1 MKATSAC
8 QFHTI
13 ELTYI
18 STSNS
23 SGTLIH
29 FYFLQVIATLKG
41 HTKKVTN
48 VVYHPHEVFSLS
60 SGTFLS
66 RGWSLF
72 GLNIF
77 SGWFC
82 YIILFDLKSLN
93 HRQMLHDHTFNY
105 LNLIMFFFPLDNFLL
120 LTTCMTVHVN
130 MVLKD
135 QTLNFFGKVITLMF
149 WTIKFTINFCYDFQ
163 QDLGFS
169 ASADATIR
177 VWSIPQASCSH
188 VVKVRIMRK
197 HWT

>member
-18 STSNS
+18 FTSNS

-60 SGTFLS
+60 SVTSLS
-66 RGWSLF
+66 RGGSLF
-72 GLNIF
+72 GWNIF
-77 SGWFC
+77 SGWLC
-82 YIILFDLKSLN
+82 YIILFDLKPLN
-93 HRQMLHDHTFNY
+93 HFQMLHDHTFNY
-105 LNLIMFFFPLDNFLL
+105 LTLIMFFFPLDNFLL

-130 MVLKD
+130 MVLKE
-135 QTLNFFGKVITLMF
+135 QNFELFWQGVHINVLNHKIYDSFLLLFPTGSWILSVSR
-149 WTIKFTINFCYDFQ
+149 CYHSCMVYSSS
-163 QDLGFS
+163 DLL
-169 ASADATIR
+169 
-177 VWSIPQASCSH
+177 SCC
-188 VVKVRIMRK
+188 
-197 HWT
+197 